1 MVRRLSG
8 RAIDDHFEGCRQR
21 KPCGFQMQPEDQVRV
36 VGRQFVLCFHCA
48 MISLNL
54 KALGEGI
61 RVDVSLALLRRLED
75 GQFYDHEGRVVLAYW
90 RVER

>member
-1 MVRRLSG
+1 M
-8 RAIDDHFEGCRQR
+8 
-21 KPCGFQMQPEDQVRV
+21 RV

-54 KALGEGI
+54 KALRENI
-61 RVDVSLALLRRLED
+61 WVDVSLALFRRLED
-75 GQFYDHEGRVVLAYW
+75 GQVYDHEGRVVLAYW

>member
-8 RAIDDHFEGCRQR
+8 RVIDDPFEGSRQR
-21 KPCGFQMQPEDQVRV
+21 KPSGFQLQPEDQVRV

-54 KALGEGI
+54 KALGQDI
-61 RVDVSLALLRRLED
+61 QVDVSLALLRWLEN
-75 GQFYDHEGRVVLAYW
+75 GQVCDHEDRVALAYW